1 MFEMKVPWFLV
12 GGVSG
17 QSPDG
22 LGDRRSVVGKGDRE
36 TRE

>member
-1 MFEMKVPWFLV
+1 M
-12 GGVSG
+12 SG

-36 TRE
+36 TREYARTCWDTDGIR